1 MKKLI
6 IILILGF
13 GISSQAQDKLTMY
26 GEISTMSFGRAVFN
40 LDTRYKID
48 NKISLSNW
56 SSFTQGRTIDMGGDY
71 NLSSTLI
78 NLKNKKGN
86 FIFSTGHQYLAAPLY
101 DRTRHD
107 LVIKIRFKI
116 L

>member
-6 IILILGF
+6 IILILSF
-13 GISSQAQDKLTMY
+13 GITSQAQDKLTMY
-26 GEISTMSFGRAVFN
+26 GEVSNMSFGRYVFN
-40 LDTRYKID
+40 LDTRYQIN

-56 SSFTQGRTIDMGGDY
+56 STFTQGRTIDMGGDY
-71 NLSSTLI
+71 KLSSTLI
-78 NLKNKKGN
+78 NFKRNKNLT
-86 FIFSTGHQYLAAPLY
+86 FSTGHQYITTPLY
-101 DRTRHD
+101 NWSRHD

>member
-6 IILILGF
+6 IILIFSLG
-13 GISSQAQDKLTMY
+13 ITSQAQDKLTMY
-26 GEISTMSFGRAVFN
+26 GEISTMSFERSVFN
-40 LDTRYKID
+40 LDTRYQIN

-56 SSFTQGRTIDMGGDY
+56 STFTQGRTIDMGGDY
-71 NLSSTLI
+71 KVSSTLI
-78 NLKNKKGN
+78 NFKNNKGN
-86 FIFSTGHQYLAAPLY
+86 FTFSTGHQYLAAPLY
-101 DRTRHD
+101 NRSRHD